1 MAYNSVRA
9 IKERQHKLYNAR
21 VMAVQ
26 SGRRPGKP
34 VQANSMFKSVNDKPK
49 SIFNFSF
56 V

>member
-1 MAYNSVRA
+1 MAYSSVRA
-9 IKERQHKLYNAR
+9 IKKRQHKLYYAR
-21 VMAVQ
+21 VLDVQ
-26 SGRRPGKP
+26 NGRRPGKP